1 MTHRIRLKGMETE
14 LTVESEVYPYVEAG
28 IFYLRMVLL
37 SSDGTRM
44 KFISVM
50 PQDILY
56 RLQPYDDE
64 MMNDIKVAA
73 DKANEQA
80 TDAFMAKMAEKE
92 IIGDELNAGGYHG

>member
-1 MTHRIRLKGMETE
+1 
-14 LTVESEVYPYVEAG
+14 
-28 IFYLRMVLL
+28 
-37 SSDGTRM
+37 M